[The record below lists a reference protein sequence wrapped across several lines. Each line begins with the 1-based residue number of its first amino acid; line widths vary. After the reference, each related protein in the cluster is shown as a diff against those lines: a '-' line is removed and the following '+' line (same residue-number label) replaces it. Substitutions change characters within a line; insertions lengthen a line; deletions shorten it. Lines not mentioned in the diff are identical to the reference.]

1 MLRGPA
7 SVDVTATPE
16 APGYRFAVPGAQTAD
31 WLPGV
36 YAYTIRATLG
46 DDVHAVES
54 GSITVLPDL
63 ASLPVGT
70 ETRTQNQRTLDA
82 IDAVIEKRASQDQQR
97 YVINNRELWR
107 TPIADL
113 LKLRALYVGLVS
125 QDNAVA
131 RGGSRYGRSIR
142 VRFTNPR

>member
-1 MLRGPA
+1 MMRGPKTI
-7 SVDVTATPE
+7 DVAATSE
-16 APGYRFAVPGAQTAD
+16 GIGYRFAVPGAETAE
-31 WLPGV
+31 WTPGV

-46 DDVHAVES
+46 GDVHAVES
-54 GSITVLPDL
+54 GSITVLADL
-63 ASLPVGT
+63 ASLPDGT
-70 ETRTQNQRTLDA
+70 DTRTQNQRTLDS
-82 IDAVIEKRASQDQQR
+82 INAVIEKRASQDQQR
-97 YVINNRELWR
+97 YVINGRELWR

-125 QDNAVA
+125 QDNNAA